1 MLNTPTS
8 LKTCFHSSKDTR
20 LNKTVLISIKLKP
33 RNGADRNGSW
43 HPSYCR
49 HHAMRSIAVDAIDP
63 AGAVRQAG
71 VGADANHGVVSRR
84 SVIAAVSVFA
94 RLGST
99 A

>member
-1 MLNTPTS
+1 
-8 LKTCFHSSKDTR
+8 
-20 LNKTVLISIKLKP
+20 
-33 RNGADRNGSW
+33 
-43 HPSYCR
+43 
-49 HHAMRSIAVDAIDP
+49 MRSIAVDAIDP

-84 SVIAAVSVFA
+84 SVIAAVSVFD